1 LVDIPRVAF
10 PIGYLLTI
18 ELWAWG
24 LDSLADMMKIKI
36 ARGLFAVVLL
46 GALTGCEYIDDIPV
60 GARYIAKNICS
71 GLFVSG
77 YDEDPLVNDYV
88 TSIVPQFKS
97 IWNITIDKQTKQV
110 TVSDK
115 LFKQRHQALSIYRE
129 GLGCVNQRDE
139 TVEDL
144 RNQVDFPLMGKV
156 LSADK
161 VWPYG
166 SAGVDSSAIDENT
179 LSVLS
184 GLIDEEFVNPNGK
197 VKHTTGVAVVKGG
210 KLIVE
215 RYAGGLTSRAAV
227 KGFSMSKSLVNALGG
242 VLYDKGVLDLD
253 APLAFDEW
261 QGTDKTSIT
270 FRHLAHMSSGLKYT
284 ERAIGNDNDQGLLLY
299 GKQQP
304 FDFMTEKPLIAT
316 PGELYNYSSGD
327 NLLAARALQNLMG
340 GMANSYRIIRDDL
353 FHKIDVTSLLIE
365 HSGDGYMLAPE
376 SLMLSVR
383 DWARFGWLY
392 RNRGLWGDDQV
403 LSEEWVDYSLTPAKS
418 NESYGAFLWL
428 NTGRWFFEDLPEDTI
443 AFVGAL
449 ERYVII
455 IPSLDIVVVRVGFS
469 HDRDTVD
476 INAFVK
482 SIVEVLAEATP

>member
-1 LVDIPRVAF
+1 
-10 PIGYLLTI
+10 
-18 ELWAWG
+18 
-24 LDSLADMMKIKI
+24 
-36 ARGLFAVVLL
+36 
-46 GALTGCEYIDDIPV
+46 
-60 GARYIAKNICS
+60 
-71 GLFVSG
+71 VSG
-77 YDEDPLVNDYV
+77 YDEDLLVNDYV
-88 TSIVPQFKS
+88 TSIVPQLKF
-97 IWNITIDKQTKQV
+97 IWNINIDQQGKQV

-115 LFKQRHQALSIYRE
+115 IFKQRHQALSIYRE

-139 TVEDL
+139 TVEEL
-144 RNQVDFPLMGKV
+144 RNQVDFPLMGKI
-156 LSADK
+156 LLNK
-161 VWPYG
+161 PWPYG
-166 SAGVDSSAIDENT
+166 WTGVDASSVSEGALLE
-179 LSVLS
+179 LSML
-184 GLIDEEFVNPNGK
+184 LDQEFINPDGK
-197 VKHTTGVAVVKGG
+197 VKHTTGVAIVKDGR
-210 KLIVE
+210 LIME
-215 RYAGGLTSRAAV
+215 RYAGGLTSHAAV
-227 KGFSMSKSLVNALGG
+227 KGFSMSKSLVNAVGG
-242 VLYDKGVLDLD
+242 ILYDKGVLDLD

-261 QGTDKTSIT
+261 QGSDKALIT

-304 FDFMTEKPLIAT
+304 FDFMSEKSLVAT

-327 NLLAARALQNLMG
+327 NLLAARELQNLMG
-340 GMANSYRIIRDDL
+340 GMASSYRVIRNEL
-353 FHKIDVTSLLIE
+353 FHKIDVTTALIE

-392 RNRGLWGDDQV
+392 GNRGRWGDEQV
-403 LSEEWVDYSLTPAKS
+403 LSEEWMDYSLAPADT
-418 NESYGAFLWL
+418 NGSYGAFLWL
-428 NTGRWFFEDLPEDTI
+428 NTGQWFFEDLPEDTI

-482 SIVEVLAEATP
+482 RIVDVLPEVGSPRAE

>member
-1 LVDIPRVAF
+1 MKTKIIRSLLVVA
-10 PIGYLLTI
+10 
-18 ELWAWG
+18 
-24 LDSLADMMKIKI
+24 
-36 ARGLFAVVLL
+36 LL

-77 YDEDPLVNDYV
+77 YDEDLLVNDYV
-88 TSIVPQFKS
+88 TSIVPQLKF
-97 IWNITIDKQTKQV
+97 IWNINIDKQGKQV

-115 LFKQRHQALSIYRE
+115 LFKQRHQALSVYRE
-129 GLGCVNQRDE
+129 GLGCVNQRGE
-139 TVEDL
+139 TVEEL

-156 LSADK
+156 LLNK
-161 VWPYG
+161 PWPYG
-166 SAGVDSSAIDENT
+166 GAGVDASSVSEAT
-179 LSVLS
+179 LIELTA
-184 GLIDEEFVNPNGK
+184 LLDQEFVNPDGK
-197 VKHTTGVAVVKGG
+197 VKHTTGVAIVKGG

-215 RYAGGLTSRAAV
+215 RYAGGLTSSAAV

-242 VLYDKGVLDLD
+242 VLYDKGELDLD

-261 QGTDKTSIT
+261 QGSDKTSIT

-304 FDFMTEKPLIAT
+304 FEFMSEKSLVAT

-327 NLLAARALQNLMG
+327 NLLAARKLQDLMG
-340 GMANSYRIIRDDL
+340 GIASSYRTIRNDL
-353 FHKIDVTSLLIE
+353 FHKIDVTSVLIE

-383 DWARFGWLY
+383 DWARLGWLY
-392 RNRGLWGDDQV
+392 SNRGRWGDDQV
-403 LSEEWVDYSLTPAKS
+403 LSEEWMDYSLTPAET
-418 NESYGAFLWL
+418 NGSYGAFLWL

-455 IPSLDIVVVRVGFS
+455 IPSLDVVVVRVGFS

-482 SIVEVLAEATP
+482 NIVDVLSEVVPSEAE

>member
-1 LVDIPRVAF
+1 
-10 PIGYLLTI
+10 
-18 ELWAWG
+18 
-24 LDSLADMMKIKI
+24 MKTKI
-36 ARGLFAVVLL
+36 TRGLLAIVLL
-46 GALTGCEYIDDIPV
+46 GALSGCEYIDDIPV

-77 YDEDPLVNDYV
+77 YDQEPLVNDYV
-88 TSIVPQFKS
+88 TSIVPQLKS
-97 IWNITIDKQTKQV
+97 IWNINIDTQAKQV

-139 TVEDL
+139 TVEAL
-144 RNQVDFPLMGKV
+144 RNQVDFPLISKV
-156 LSADK
+156 LLADK
-161 VWPYG
+161 AWPYG
-166 SAGVDSSAIDENT
+166 AAGVDSSAINENT

-184 GLIDEEFVNPNGK
+184 GLLEEEFINPDGK
-197 VKHTTGVAVVKGG
+197 VKHTTGVVIVKDG
-210 KLIVE
+210 KLIME
-215 RYAGGLTSRAAV
+215 RYAGGLTSDAAV

-242 VLYDKGVLDLD
+242 VLFDKGLLDLD

-261 QGTDKTSIT
+261 QSTDKASIT

-304 FDFMTEKPLIAT
+304 FDFMSEKSLIAT

-327 NLLAARALQNLMG
+327 NLLAARELQNLMG
-340 GMANSYRIIRDDL
+340 GLANSYRIIRDDL
-353 FHKIDVTSLLIE
+353 FHKIDVTTALIE
-365 HSGDGYMLAPE
+365 RSGDGYMLAPE

-392 RNRGLWGDDQV
+392 SNRGRWGDDQV
-403 LSEEWVDYSLTPAKS
+403 LSEEWIDYSLAPAET
-418 NESYGAFLWL
+418 NASYGAFLWL
-428 NTGRWFFEDLPEDTI
+428 NTGQWFFEDLPEDTI

-482 SIVEVLAEATP
+482 SIVDVLSGVVPLEAE

>member
-1 LVDIPRVAF
+1 
-10 PIGYLLTI
+10 
-18 ELWAWG
+18 
-24 LDSLADMMKIKI
+24 MKTKI
-36 ARGLFAVVLL
+36 TRGLLAVVLL
-46 GALTGCEYIDDIPV
+46 GALSGCEYIDDIPV

-77 YDEDPLVNDYV
+77 YDQEPLVNDYV
-88 TSIVPQFKS
+88 TSIVPQLKS
-97 IWNITIDKQTKQV
+97 IWNINIDTQAKQV

-139 TVEDL
+139 TVEAL
-144 RNQVDFPLMGKV
+144 RNQVDFPLISKV
-156 LSADK
+156 LLADK
-161 VWPYG
+161 AWPYG
-166 SAGVDSSAIDENT
+166 AAGVDSSAINENT

-184 GLIDEEFVNPNGK
+184 GLLEEEFINPDGK
-197 VKHTTGVAVVKGG
+197 VKHTTGVVIVKDG
-210 KLIVE
+210 KLIME
-215 RYAGGLTSRAAV
+215 RYAGGLTSDAAV

-242 VLYDKGVLDLD
+242 VLFDKGLLDLD

-261 QGTDKTSIT
+261 QSTDKASIT

-304 FDFMTEKPLIAT
+304 FDFMSEKSLIAT

-327 NLLAARALQNLMG
+327 NLLAARELQNLMG
-340 GMANSYRIIRDDL
+340 GLANSYRIIRDDL
-353 FHKIDVTSLLIE
+353 FHKIDVTTALIE
-365 HSGDGYMLAPE
+365 RSGDGYMLAPE

-392 RNRGLWGDDQV
+392 SNRGRWGDDQV
-403 LSEEWVDYSLTPAKS
+403 LSEEWIDYSLAPAET
-418 NESYGAFLWL
+418 NASYGAFLWL
-428 NTGRWFFEDLPEDTI
+428 NTGQWFFEDLPEDTI

-482 SIVEVLAEATP
+482 SIVDVLSEVASSRAE

>member
-1 LVDIPRVAF
+1 
-10 PIGYLLTI
+10 
-18 ELWAWG
+18 
-24 LDSLADMMKIKI
+24 MKIKI
-36 ARGLFAVVLL
+36 VRGLLAGVLL
-46 GALTGCEYIDDIPV
+46 VALTGCEYIDDIPV

-77 YDEDPLVNDYV
+77 YDEDLLVNDYV
-88 TSIVPQFKS
+88 TSIVPQLKS
-97 IWNITIDKQTKQV
+97 IWNINIDKQAKQV

-115 LFKQRHQALSIYRE
+115 LFKQHYQALSVYRE

-139 TVEDL
+139 TAAEL
-144 RNQVDFPLMGKV
+144 RNQVDFPLRGKV
-156 LSADK
+156 LLNK
-161 VWPYG
+161 PWPFG
-166 SAGVDSSAIDENT
+166 WAGVDASSVNE
-179 LSVLS
+179 SVLVELS
-184 GLIDEEFVNPNGK
+184 ALLDQEFINPDGK
-197 VKHTTGVAVVKGG
+197 VKHTTGVAIVKNG
-210 KLIVE
+210 KLIME
-215 RYAGGLTSRAAV
+215 RYAGGLTSHAAV

-242 VLYDKGVLDLD
+242 VLYDKGALELD

-261 QGTDKTSIT
+261 EGTDKNSIT

-284 ERAIGNDNDQGLLLY
+284 ERAIGDDNDQGLLLY

-304 FDFMTEKPLIAT
+304 FDFMTGKSLIAT
-316 PGELYNYSSGD
+316 PGEVYNYSSGD
-327 NLLAARALQNLMG
+327 NLLAARKLQNLMG
-340 GMANSYRIIRDDL
+340 GMENSYRIIRDDL
-353 FHKIDVTSLLIE
+353 FHKIDVTSALVE

-392 RNRGLWGDDQV
+392 NNRGRWGDDQV
-403 LSEEWVDYSLTPAKS
+403 LSEEWIDYSLTPAET

-428 NTGRWFFEDLPEDTI
+428 NTGQWFFEDLPQDTI

-455 IPSLDIVVVRVGFS
+455 IPSLNIVVVRVGFS

-476 INAFVK
+476 INVFVK
-482 SIVEVLAEATP
+482 SIVDVLSGVVPLKAE